1 MQRGLKKGDV
11 LKETTSGKEFCVMDS
26 IQFDGRISLLDRQSN
41 QPLYWPS
48 QDIYQRISNQMFTV
62 VRKDAP
68 AVSLVEQD
76 SPSFLARLKWA
87 TQSLQKVLQTASEL
101 GVSFDKA
108 LHLVR
113 EEHKGER
120 LPTRSAFYRF
130 KKRYQ
135 SGLPVLKGDKN
146 KGCRRPRYQA
156 ELYELIQN
164 YAPTYCRPHS
174 RWQMGAF
181 VRFINQQAKELGY
194 IAPEQT
200 ISQRHISQT
209 LKRTVK
215 ADLDACRLDPKNVA
229 AERSIGAKRIQ
240 ASVPFE
246 RVEMDGVHL
255 PFHVQTPHGV
265 SSNVWCVHAIDVAT
279 GAVLGWKL
287 VVGNPSENDG
297 LDCVRSILFPKK
309 DAFIRLG
316 LNYDFDIFGTPSLIV
331 FDNGAESKGQRME
344 KLLLLGIDTEHCPA
358 RHPHKKPFIERL
370 NRSLKTAIETLPGCT
385 RLDGVDGKRDPTKQ
399 GDALMSLE
407 DIERWVVRWYYEK
420 WANTS
425 LERHTNTSP
434 HQGTT
439 PMTRWKYFTETSA
452 HVMALPIT
460 EDDWRKVTL
469 VRSQRKL
476 SSKTGVT
483 YEGLNYKGRNL
494 PDLIRRFY
502 DSQVTMFADPRDYRF
517 IYVEDGDKLI
527 PLVEEY
533 VTPDSLALTLE
544 QYKEQRRV
552 HLPQSRTAVAS
563 EFDKDVWSASLQ
575 MRARKIPKK
584 STHGNRETAQK
595 HQASLAVQRAID
607 IPLKPEILV
616 EPITQITD
624 FPADFLDLPT
634 LDVLDRNTGGSKL

>member
-1 MQRGLKKGDV
+1 MQRGLKRGDV

-26 IQFDGRISLLDRQSN
+26 IQFDGRISLLDRQSHLSIFL
-41 QPLYWPS
+41 PL
-48 QDIYQRISNQMFTV
+48 QDVYQRIAEQALKV

-68 AVSLVEQD
+68 VVPLVEHD
-76 SPSFLARLKWA
+76 SAAFLARLKWA
-87 TQSLQKVLQTASEL
+87 TKSLQAVFKTASKL
-101 GVSFDKA
+101 GVSFDEA
-108 LHLVR
+108 FRLVR
-113 EEHKGER
+113 EEKKSEPF
-120 LPTRSAFYRF
+120 PTRSAIYRF
-130 KKRYQ
+130 KSRYL
-135 SGLPVLKGDKN
+135 SGLPLLKGNKN
-146 KGCRRPRYQA
+146 KGCRKARYPV
-156 ELYELIQN
+156 EVYELIQSH
-164 YAPTYCRPHS
+164 ARLYCTPHS

-181 VRFINQQAKELGY
+181 VGFINQQAKELGY
-194 IAPEQT
+194 ISPAKS

-229 AERSIGAKRIQ
+229 AERSIGARRIQ
-240 ASVPFE
+240 ANFPFE
-246 RVEMDGVHL
+246 RVEMDGLHL

-297 LDCVRSILFPKK
+297 LDCIHSILFPKK

-331 FDNGAESKGQRME
+331 FDNGAESKGERME
-344 KLLLLGIDTEHCPA
+344 KLLLLSIDTEHCPA

-385 RLDGVDGKRDPTKQ
+385 RLDGVDGKRDPMKQ

-407 DIERWVVRWYYEK
+407 DIERWIVRWYYEH
-420 WANTS
+420 WWNTT
-425 LERHTNTSP
+425 LDRHINTNP

-439 PMTRWKYFTETSA
+439 PKDRWLYFTEKSP

-502 DSQVTMFADPRDYRF
+502 DSPVTMFADPRDYRF
-517 IYVEDGDKLI
+517 IYVDDGEQLI

-533 VTPDSLALTLE
+533 VNSDTPALSLE
-544 QYKEQRRV
+544 QYKEQRRS
-552 HLPQSRTAVAS
+552 HLQQSHTAVVS

-575 MRARKIPKK
+575 MKARKAPKK
-584 STHGNRETAQK
+584 ATQSNRETAQK
-595 HQASLAVQRAID
+595 HQASLAIQRAID
-607 IPLKPEILV
+607 TPLNPEILV
-616 EPITQITD
+616 QPITKITD
-624 FPADFLDLPT
+624 IPANLFDLPT